1 MIAHGF
7 VRLIKQHYRD
17 MEISRVLTRRPL
29 TSLADFPLAD
39 ALTNSLDELID
50 NSDLIVECSGDVFH
64 GTSVIERAFEAGL
77 PVVTVNAELQVTT
90 GSYLAGRG
98 FITEAEGDQP
108 GSLAALREEALQMG
122 FQPLVYGNM
131 KGYLNHDPSLE
142 DMTYWAQRQG
152 ISVDQT
158 TSFTDGTKVQIEQV
172 IIGNGLGATIT
183 RQGMEGLASTSLD
196 DSASLLAMMA
206 ERAGQPIVDYVIP
219 SGYPAGGVFLVGRH
233 DENQA
238 RAIEYFK
245 LGRGPFYTLLRP
257 FHLCSLEV
265 GKTVRRVLAGGG
277 VLLNNSTDRLWRR
290 CHRQARDEGGRA
302 DRAGH
307 RWLPVPWRGDQAR
320 PAPRPRAD
328 RPAAQDGSK
337 ARRGARPV
345 DHLRRRRHP
354 PEPGAGHRH
363 GAAQA
368 LDRRHAR
375 CLADASQRH
384 GDARPRRLSIFL
396 PHQSRR
402 ARRHND
408 GAATTHSPG
417 QSRKAAVGRQRPNTD
432 RTGFPLRLRA
442 LRRTACGLS
451 AKELA
456 GKPAPAH
463 LDAQVLRIDQ

>member
-90 GSYLAGRG
+90 GSYLAGKG
-98 FITEAEGDQP
+98 LITEAEGDQP
-108 GSLAALREEALQMG
+108 GSLAALREDALQMG

-142 DMTYWAQRQG
+142 DMTYWANRQG
-152 ISVDQT
+152 ISIDQT

-183 RQGMEGLASTSLD
+183 RQGMEGLASTNLD

-233 DENQA
+233 DEDQA

-265 GKTVRRVLAGGG
+265 GKTVRRVLGGGG
-277 VLLNNSTDRLWRR
+277 VLLNNSTEPTLGVGAIAKRAMKAGELIERGI
-290 CHRQARDEGGRA
+290 GGFQFRGEALKLAQHPDHVPIGLLRKTALKRA
-302 DRAGH
+302 
-307 RWLPVPWRGDQAR
+307 V
-320 PAPRPRAD
+320 
-328 RPAAQDGSK
+328 
-337 ARRGARPV
+337 
-345 DHLRRRRHP
+345 
-354 PEPGAGHRH
+354 EPGQLITFDDVDILPSR
-363 GAAQA
+363 A
-368 LDRRHAR
+368 LDIVME
-375 CLADASQRH
+375 QRK
-384 GDARPRRLSIFL
+384 RLIEGT
-396 PHQSRR
+396 P
-402 ARRHND
+402 
-408 GAATTHSPG
+408 ATTWPTPPG
-417 QSRKAAVGRQRPNTD
+417 TIGM
-432 RTGFPLRLRA
+432 LA
-442 LRRTACGLS
+442 LG
-451 AKELA
+451 
-456 GKPAPAH
+456 G
-463 LDAQVLRIDQ
+463 